1 MAGGSW
7 IGTCSPASWDGR
19 MLSAYCKTGSKD
31 AFTYSTFDTG
41 FLPGYSVSAP
51 GYGVSLRNNKG
62 SLVA

>member
-1 MAGGSW
+1 
-7 IGTCSPASWDGR
+7 